1 MIAESDI
8 NIVPTIEELVE
19 EVRRRRNGDVGAIVT
34 FLGVVRGGAGI
45 KGMEVEVRDEDRLK
59 RLKRDVLARF
69 EVEAVEVVHRKGR
82 LRVGDSIVL
91 VIVASKRRKDAF
103 RACEYMID
111 KLKEGTY
118 IKEKE
123 IS

>member
-1 MIAESDI
+1 VIAESDI
-8 NIVPTIEELVE
+8 NIVPTIEELLE

-45 KGMEVEVRDEDRLK
+45 KGMEVEVRDEDRLE
-59 RLKRDVLARF
+59 RLKRDVLTRF

>member
-1 MIAESDI
+1 MAESDI
-8 NIVPTIEELVE
+8 KIEEFVE
-19 EVRRRRNGDVGAIVT
+19 EVRRRRSGDVGAIVS
-34 FLGVVRGGAGI
+34 FLGVVRGGAGV
-45 KGMEVEVRDEDRLK
+45 KGMEVEVRDESELE

-69 EVEAVEVVHRKGR
+69 EIEAVEVVHRKGR
-82 LRVGDSIVL
+82 LRVGDGIVL

-103 RACEYMID
+103 KACEYMID

-118 IKEKE
+118 IKERE

>member
-1 MIAESDI
+1 VIAESDI
-8 NIVPTIEELVE
+8 NITPTIEEFVE
-19 EVRRRRNGDVGAIVT
+19 EVRRERSGDIGAIVS

-45 KGMEVEVRDEDRLK
+45 KGMEVEVRDEDELE

-69 EVEAVEVVHRKGR
+69 EIEAVEVVHRKGR
-82 LRVGDSIVL
+82 LKVGDSIVL
-91 VIVASKRRKDAF
+91 VIVASKHRKDAF

-111 KLKEGTY
+111 KLKVGTY
-118 IKEKE
+118 IKERE

>member
-45 KGMEVEVRDEDRLK
+45 KGMEVEVRDEDRLE
-59 RLKRDVLARF
+59 RLKRDVLTRF

-118 IKEKE
+118 IQEKE

>member
-19 EVRRRRNGDVGAIVT
+19 EVRRRRNGDIGAIVT

-45 KGMEVEVRDEDRLK
+45 KGMEVEVRDEDRLE
-59 RLKRDVLARF
+59 RLKRDVLTRF

>member
-8 NIVPTIEELVE
+8 NIVPTIGELVE

-45 KGMEVEVRDEDRLK
+45 KGMEVEVRDEDRLE
-59 RLKRDVLARF
+59 RLKRDVLTRF

>member
-45 KGMEVEVRDEDRLK
+45 KGMEVEVRDEDRLE
-59 RLKRDVLARF
+59 RLKRDVLTRF

-118 IKEKE
+118 IKEEE

>member
-8 NIVPTIEELVE
+8 NITPTIEEFVE
-19 EVRRRRNGDVGAIVT
+19 EVRRERSGDIGAIVS

-45 KGMEVEVRDEDRLK
+45 KGMEVEVRDEDELE

-69 EVEAVEVVHRKGR
+69 EIEAVEVVHRKGR
-82 LRVGDSIVL
+82 LKVGDSIVL
-91 VIVASKRRKDAF
+91 VIVASKHRKDAF

-111 KLKEGTY
+111 KLKVGTY
-118 IKEKE
+118 IKERE

>member
-19 EVRRRRNGDVGAIVT
+19 EVRRRRNEDVGAIVT

-45 KGMEVEVRDEDRLK
+45 KGMEVEVRDEDRLE
-59 RLKRDVLARF
+59 RLKRDVLTRF